1 MTSLVATAGY
11 VYTGQAIA
19 FSLCILMIGPFDW
32 HKRMWLISNVFGV
45 VGVFLATTTSPDGN
59 AYGLYSA
66 FAVLIAGC
74 LKALALGDGRL
85 LSARN
90 RWCVAMLVLAV
101 AVITIAGTLP
111 DQFRLLAIATSSVLS
126 MLGNI
131 CRLMGSRRWR
141 GSWAYYLMIATV
153 TCSAWAMSTR
163 IIQAYPFGDQTT
175 FFGNSAI
182 QTASILGVIVVSF
195 FMQIAFI
202 GLLAARQSRIRVL
215 AERRS
220 VRAAERA
227 RVMRAAKAET
237 DRLSEERLGFLKM
250 LTHEVRQPMNNA
262 QAALQA
268 IIMQISSATS
278 KPTKVREAA
287 RKTQNVLDGI
297 VLTLTNAIAGA
308 TLIERGQGASLQRV
322 DAIDI
327 CHLAIL
333 DCQLSDQGRISFVRD
348 EPHLFL
354 DCDPVLMRLSLRN
367 LLDNAIKYSPR
378 GSAILFRAAVDDQE
392 FGARFTVSN
401 ELADTLSL
409 HGNIFERG
417 KRAVD
422 KVYEGFGVGL
432 FIVNETARVHFGRL
446 TYYQK
451 NVSEV
456 TFDLFI
462 PI

>member
-1 MTSLVATAGY
+1 MSPLVPTAGY
-11 VYTGQAIA
+11 IYTGQAIA
-19 FSLCILMIGPFDW
+19 FSLCILLIGPFDW
-32 HKRMWLISNVFGV
+32 HKRAWLLSNLFGIA
-45 VGVFLATTTSPDGN
+45 GLYFATTTEPGDR
-59 AYGLYSA
+59 AWGLLYA
-66 FAVLIAGC
+66 LLTVTAGC
-74 LKALALGDGRL
+74 LKALTLGDGHL
-85 LSARN
+85 LNSRN
-90 RWCVAMLVLAV
+90 RWCMAAIGLSFAIILSAF
-101 AVITIAGTLP
+101 ALP
-111 DQFRLLAIATSSVLS
+111 GQYGLLAIALS
-126 MLGNI
+126 GTFAMAANI
-131 CRLMGSRRWR
+131 CRLLQSRRWR
-141 GSWAYYLMIATV
+141 GSWAYYLMLTTVGGSASVMATRV
-153 TCSAWAMSTR
+153 FD
-163 IIQAYPFGDQTT
+163 AYPFGDQTKFLGGEVT
-175 FFGNSAI
+175 HTIN
-182 QTASILGVIVVSF
+182 ILGVIVVSF

-202 GLLAARQSRIRVL
+202 GLLASRQSRIRVL

-220 VRAAERA
+220 VRSAERT
-227 RVMRAAKAET
+227 RIMKIAKAET

-268 IIMQISSATS
+268 ILMQMSSTGS
-278 KPTKVREAA
+278 SPVKVRDSV
-287 RKTQNVLDGI
+287 RKTQNVLDEI
-297 VLTLTNAIAGA
+297 VLTLSNAIAGA
-308 TLIERGQGASLQRV
+308 TLIERGEGLSLQRV

-333 DCQLSDQGRISFVRD
+333 DCRLSDQHRIAFEHD
-348 EPHLFL
+348 DAQIFL

-378 GSAILFRAAVDDQE
+378 GTPIVFRAVVDEAE

-417 KRAVD
+417 KRSVD

-432 FIVNETARVHFGRL
+432 FIVSETARVHFGQL

-451 NVSEV
+451 SVTEV

>member
-32 HKRMWLISNVFGV
+32 HKRMWLISNVFGG
-45 VGVFLATTTSPDGN
+45 VGVYFSTTTAPDGN
-59 AYGLYSA
+59 GLGLYSVS
-66 FAVLIAGC
+66 AVLMAGC
-74 LKALALGDGRL
+74 FKALALGDGRL
-85 LSARN
+85 LSLRN
-90 RWCVAMLVLAV
+90 RWCMAMLVLA
-101 AVITIAGTLP
+101 ISIIMIAGIMP
-111 DQFRLLAIATSSVLS
+111 DQFRLLAITVSSVLS

-141 GSWAYYLMIATV
+141 GSWAYYLMLATV
-153 TCSAWAMSTR
+153 TCSAGVMSAR
-163 IIQAYPFGDQTT
+163 IVQAYPFGEQTT

-182 QTASILGVIVVSF
+182 QTASVLGVIVVSF

-202 GLLAARQSRIRVL
+202 GLLASRQSRIRVL

-227 RVMRAAKAET
+227 RVMRIAKAET

-262 QAALQA
+262 QAALQS
-268 IIMQISSATS
+268 IVMQISSAAS
-278 KPTKVREAA
+278 HPARVSEAA

-333 DCQLSDQGRISFVRD
+333 DCQLSDQGRISFVHD
-348 EPHLFL
+348 DPHLFL
-354 DCDPVLMRLSLRN
+354 DCDPVLMRLALRN

-378 GSAILFRAAVDDQE
+378 GSPIIFRAAVDDQE

-432 FIVNETARVHFGRL
+432 FIVNETARVHFGQL
-446 TYYQK
+446 TYHQR
-451 NVSEV
+451 NASEV